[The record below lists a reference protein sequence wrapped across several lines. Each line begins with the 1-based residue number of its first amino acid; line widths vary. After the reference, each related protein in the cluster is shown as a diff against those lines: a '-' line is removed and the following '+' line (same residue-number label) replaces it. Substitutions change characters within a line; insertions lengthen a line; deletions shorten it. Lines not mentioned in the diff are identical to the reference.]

1 MKHWPSTHSTESWM
15 TPMGSK
21 KKAMV
26 VSTHPKMSIATA
38 LHTVM
43 LSFLSF
49 VMVSPPSEMQ
59 QDDENCDNRYTNG

>member
-1 MKHWPSTHSTESWM
+1 M

-26 VSTHPKMSIATA
+26 VSTHPKISIATA

-49 VMVSPPSEMQ
+49 VMTITPFRNAGQ
-59 QDDENCDNRYTNG
+59 

>member
-1 MKHWPSTHSTESWM
+1 MKHCPNTHSTESWM

-26 VSTHPKMSIATA
+26 VSTHPKISIATA

-49 VMVSPPSEMQ
+49 VMTITPFRNAGQ
-59 QDDENCDNRYTNG
+59 